1 MNITK
6 LKLNDLII
14 LTLIG
19 FMIHHLTENDN
30 NIEGLTNNNK
40 VKLKKCIRRVIN
52 RECTHPVKALRLKKD
67 CEYGEKDEYL
77 GIECG
82 NLNLIDRIICS
93 HLIERGACKCQFGR
107 DIIAKSCSRK
117 GVNKKCTLE
126 MRNDYGLL
134 KIIIDVKRKL
144 AEIQKNMGQKQNK
157 YLEDSKGLEDQVK
170 ELTEEKNDVS
180 QKFENQNEKIE
191 SIAKKIKTLIKAI
204 EIQSEKLAMCDTE
217 LTEEKKEELDKL
229 KEKLQ
234 GGLFNFRK
242 RLEEEKRRGFTKER
256 MIGIIQKQKE
266 LQQQNLEELKEKSL
280 KEEIEKANIGD
291 KLKFY
296 FSKDYIMENKVQI
309 GGGLALIAIGIGVF
323 VFLRMRKS
331 KNIQTVQNQ

>member
-14 LTLIG
+14 LTIIG
-19 FMIHHLTENDN
+19 YMIHHLTENK

-77 GIECG
+77 GIDCG

-107 DIIAKSCSRK
+107 DIIARSCSRK
-117 GVNKKCTLE
+117 GVDKKCTLK

-144 AEIQKNMGQKQNK
+144 AEIQENVGKKETK
-157 YLEDSKGLEDQVK
+157 YLEDSKDLEEQVK
-170 ELTEEKNDVS
+170 ELTEKKNDVS
-180 QKFENQNEKIE
+180 QKFENQTEKIE
-191 SIAKKIKTLIKAI
+191 SIAKKIKILIKAI
-204 EIQSEKLAMCDTE
+204 EVQSEKLAMCDTE
-217 LTEEKKEELDKL
+217 LTEEKKAELDKL

-234 GGLFNFRK
+234 GGLLNFRK
-242 RLEEEKRRGFTKER
+242 RLQEEKRRGFTKER

-266 LQQQNLEELKEKSL
+266 LQQQNFEELKKKSL

-296 FSKDYIMENKVQI
+296 FSKDYIMENKFQI
-309 GGGLALIAIGIGVF
+309 GGAFAFIAVGVGVF
-323 VFLRMRKS
+323 VFLRMRKA
-331 KNIQTVQNQ
+331 KNIQMTQNQ

>member
-19 FMIHHLTENDN
+19 YMIHHLTENK

-77 GIECG
+77 GIDCG

-117 GVNKKCTLE
+117 GVDKKCKLE

-134 KIIIDVKRKL
+134 KIIINVKRKL
-144 AEIQKNMGQKQNK
+144 AEIQKNIGKKETK
-157 YLEDSKGLEDQVK
+157 YLEDSKGLEEQVK
-170 ELTEEKNDVS
+170 ELTEQKNDVS

-191 SIAKKIKTLIKAI
+191 SIAKKIRVLIKAI
-204 EIQSEKLAMCDTE
+204 EVQSEKLAMCDTE
-217 LTEEKKEELDKL
+217 LTEEKKAELDKL

-234 GGLFNFRK
+234 GGLLNFRK

-266 LQQQNLEELKEKSL
+266 LQQQNFEELKKKSL

-309 GGGLALIAIGIGVF
+309 GGVLALIAIGIGVF
-323 VFLRMRKS
+323 VFLRMRKA
-331 KNIQTVQNQ
+331 KNIQAVQNQ

>member
-6 LKLNDLII
+6 LKINDLLI
-14 LTLIG
+14 LTFIG
-19 FMIHHLTENDN
+19 FIIHHLTENKN
-30 NIEGLTNNNK
+30 VEGLTNNNK
-40 VKLKKCIRRVIN
+40 AKLKKCIRRVIN

-107 DIIAKSCSRK
+107 DIIASSCSRK
-117 GVNKKCTLE
+117 GVDKKCTLK

-134 KIIIDVKRKL
+134 KIIIDVKRKI
-144 AEIQKNMGQKQNK
+144 AEIQKNMGQKETK
-157 YLEDSKGLEDQVK
+157 YLTDSKGLEDQVK
-170 ELTEEKNDVS
+170 ELTEEKKDATQN
-180 QKFENQNEKIE
+180 FENQNEKIE
-191 SIAKKIKTLIKAI
+191 SIAIKIKTLIKAI

-217 LTEEKKEELDKL
+217 LTEEKKAELDKL
-229 KEKLQ
+229 KEKLK

-266 LQQQNLEELKEKSL
+266 IQQKNIEELKEKSL

-291 KLKFY
+291 KIKFY
-296 FSKDYIMENKVQI
+296 LSKDYIMENKFQI
-309 GGGLALIAIGIGVF
+309 GGAFAFIAIGVGVF

-331 KNIQTVQNQ
+331 KNIQMTQNQ